1 MSTSPV
7 MSITDE
13 MVVELEALASKAT
26 PGPWSYDSSYVC
38 TVRQDGGTT
47 YVESWNP
54 VADALLSKNVH
65 YIAKANPATI
75 LALLAER
82 KELVRDRERLD
93 WLADPDNTTGNVQLP
108 IKCVTENVH
117 SLRAA
122 IDAAMVKA

>member
-26 PGPWSYDSSYVC
+26 PGTWSYDRSYVC

-65 YIAKANPATI
+65 YIALANPATI

-93 WLADPDNTTGNVQLP
+93 WLADPDELLTLP
-108 IKCVTENVH
+108 CVGAVVVLQWSRLTPRE
-117 SLRAA
+117 RT
-122 IDAAMVKA
+122 